1 VGDIDRGNHIARER
15 PPERVEDGYRLGG
28 TGAQPSESLENLT
41 GPRNLE
47 KTGCAAALA

>member
-28 TGAQPSESLENLT
+28 TGAQPSESLEDFA

-47 KTGCAAALA
+47 KPGGPAALA